1 MVSRHFNFKIM
12 NEEKEFKNLVIQG
25 AVYKTTYTWKF
36 ENRVNWEEPN
46 ENHIYSFMPGAI
58 IDIFV
63 KTGEKVR
70 EGETILLLEAM
81 KMQNQVRMPFDGQI
95 VKIYVK
101 KDEVI
106 PKNYLMLE
114 IKPVRIRKS

>member
-1 MVSRHFNFKIM
+1 MT
-12 NEEKEFKNLVIQG
+12 EEKEFKNLVVQG

-36 ENRVNWEEPN
+36 ENRVKWEAPN
-46 ENHIYSFMPGAI
+46 PNHIYSFIPGTI

-63 KTGEKVR
+63 KPKEKVK
-70 EGETILLLEAM
+70 EGETLLLLEAM
-81 KMQNQVRMPFDGQI
+81 KMQNQVRMPFDGEI

-106 PKNYLMLE
+106 PKRFLMLE
-114 IKPVRIRKS
+114 IKPARIK

>member
-1 MVSRHFNFKIM
+1 MT
-12 NEEKEFKNLVIQG
+12 EEKKLKNLIIQG
-25 AVYKTTYTWKF
+25 AVYKTTFTDKF
-36 ENRVNWEEPN
+36 ENRVNYETPN
-46 ENHIYSFMPGAI
+46 ENMLFSFIPGTV

-63 KTGEKVR
+63 KNKQKVK

-95 VKIYVK
+95 VKIFVK

-106 PKNYLMLE
+106 PNRHLMIE
-114 IKPVRIRKS
+114 IKPIK